1 MNMSLF
7 SRIDS
12 RIKLLSESTAE
23 DIKDVNSPEYSR
35 VAAEDLLYNTIG
47 PLTSMPRYSNEW
59 KARGGTR
66 VPEGFVPGGP
76 APRWTPNEITIA
88 MAGDPEL
95 LGSKATGNP
104 KHPASGMG
112 SPIYRKARRIATHYK
127 KMDILDDL
135 YGNGLVQ
142 LAEKMRAGEDEGRG
156 AFISW
161 VMKPIE
167 SAMLNGVG
175 SSLSIDLLLGIM
187 GTSYIGPNGEIQRVL
202 PKDPAVA
209 KQFTKQTLYG
219 IQGIKNPSQVKG
231 INLKTPDGLRR
242 AASVVQGKFRQENSE
257 EKSPGNPFRPFSASY
272 YKVVTELADAIE
284 SRDASKIEQAYINLD
299 QLEEMAQD
307 ATISTLGASTGIG
320 QAITNKDRSKTN
332 RISILKMNVN
342 REDLADALDMIST
355 NKLTKIVDKDED
367 SIMFSMAAPVNQ
379 VNDMIQK
386 LSKYGSA
393 IVVRSESTGR
403 VVSAD
408 SSEDEEATS
417 LGSTLAAKE
426 VKPSVDSDI
435 IQTVLQK
442 ALTEDA
448 VGLISKTPRFKEKVL
463 SVVSDINRR
472 LDRRDLD
479 IEDLKGKL
487 TATQYRY
494 LLRTLGDAASNYP
507 GKGNYRQNTS
517 ITRDEPSKAWWQPGE
532 DPEIESLDE
541 YGGEG
546 TWESLWM
553 REGQPRMG
561 PTEIAEEMTREGTEL
576 KELGIPTKK
585 TTASKQSVNTHL
597 AKALGKFMLIRA
609 IYSEQL
615 GLEESKQYDTI
626 DRRMILEGTD
636 FIINRLRHTLLTEL
650 LRSFK

>member
-1 MNMSLF
+1 
-7 SRIDS
+7 
-12 RIKLLSESTAE
+12 
-23 DIKDVNSPEYSR
+23 
-35 VAAEDLLYNTIG
+35 
-47 PLTSMPRYSNEW
+47 
-59 KARGGTR
+59 
-66 VPEGFVPGGP
+66 
-76 APRWTPNEITIA
+76 
-88 MAGDPEL
+88 
-95 LGSKATGNP
+95 
-104 KHPASGMG
+104 
-112 SPIYRKARRIATHYK
+112 
-127 KMDILDDL
+127 
-135 YGNGLVQ
+135 
-142 LAEKMRAGEDEGRG
+142 
-156 AFISW
+156 
-161 VMKPIE
+161 
-167 SAMLNGVG
+167 
-175 SSLSIDLLLGIM
+175 
-187 GTSYIGPNGEIQRVL
+187 
-202 PKDPAVA
+202 
-209 KQFTKQTLYG
+209 
-219 IQGIKNPSQVKG
+219 
-231 INLKTPDGLRR
+231 
-242 AASVVQGKFRQENSE
+242 
-257 EKSPGNPFRPFSASY
+257 
-272 YKVVTELADAIE
+272 
-284 SRDASKIEQAYINLD
+284 
-299 QLEEMAQD
+299 
-307 ATISTLGASTGIG
+307 
-320 QAITNKDRSKTN
+320 
-332 RISILKMNVN
+332 
-342 REDLADALDMIST
+342 
-355 NKLTKIVDKDED
+355 LTKIVDKDED

-417 LGSTLAAKE
+417 LGSTLAAKDE
-426 VKPSVDSDI
+426 KPKVDSDI

-463 SVVSDINRR
+463 GVVSDINRR

-479 IEDLKGKL
+479 VEDLKGKL

-494 LLRTLGDAASNYP
+494 LLRTLGDAASDYP

-517 ITRDEPSKAWWQPGE
+517 IARDEPSKAWWQPGE
-532 DPEIESLDE
+532 DPEIESLDA

-636 FIINRLRHTLLTEL
+636 FIINTLRRTLLTEL